1 MSKLI
6 RRCAVTGVSA
16 AAAVGALITM
26 GGPASAATNPQ
37 APPASA
43 PVAATTAH
51 HPSGQAAGHREP
63 DAWVAGQ
70 LAQFCPAAA
79 HSLAIY
85 DPWIKDQIAQFIT
98 HAGN

>member
-26 GGPASAATNPQ
+26 GGPASAATNAQ
-37 APPASA
+37 ASPASV
-43 PVAATTAH
+43 PAAATAH
-51 HPSGQAAGHREP
+51 HPSGQAAGHRQP

-85 DPWIKDQIAQFIT
+85 DPWVKDQIAQFST
-98 HAGN
+98 PAGN